1 MSESFIPASEFE
13 TASNAVSNI
22 LGQPVEEIKITDIL
36 PPLND
41 IADSNKVF
49 KGKLS
54 VLFVDMRKST
64 DLTDELKSK
73 KMVKVYR
80 SFIRIVIQAI
90 RYSGGYTRQFA
101 GDGIMGIFQN
111 SNVDDQNISSSC
123 KAIKAARYI
132 HTLIDFCLN
141 PALKKSMD
149 ICIDCGVGICTGTI
163 MITKVGMRGKESNK
177 TAENETGIVWVGSTT
192 NYANRYCSL
201 AHPCEIFIDEN
212 TYSEIEDSE
221 IWTKTSR
228 TKGNKVFEG
237 YAVSEHYLLLP
248 EEITSEAVKADTEN
262 DSEASFIQNIF
273 AETQEKALLLV
284 DEISKKSAE
293 LAIALEEAKKRE
305 GQAIARDNESRKENI
320 RLQQWQNKLN
330 SKQAD
335 VDRQEQKNKEQAYSI
350 HKSIFS
356 ETFCKSD
363 LIKEFGKDHWLEF
376 IGKMYELGKE
386 IGKSQLEVKIDLD
399 CYLIGIYRCFG
410 MYEEAYEILCVQAEH
425 SSWLNQY
432 ILEDVVK
439 QSGHWFK
446 LKGILEKRVY
456 EGKDY
461 RKCLD
466 KLKSMGY

>member
-141 PALKKSMD
+141 PALKKIYGYLYWLWSWYLYRD
-149 ICIDCGVGICTGTI
+149 
-163 MITKVGMRGKESNK
+163 
-177 TAENETGIVWVGSTT
+177 
-192 NYANRYCSL
+192 NYDY
-201 AHPCEIFIDEN
+201 
-212 TYSEIEDSE
+212 
-221 IWTKTSR
+221 
-228 TKGNKVFEG
+228 KGRN
-237 YAVSEHYLLLP
+237 AR
-248 EEITSEAVKADTEN
+248 
-262 DSEASFIQNIF
+262 
-273 AETQEKALLLV
+273 
-284 DEISKKSAE
+284 
-293 LAIALEEAKKRE
+293 KRE
-305 GQAIARDNESRKENI
+305 
-320 RLQQWQNKLN
+320 
-330 SKQAD
+330 
-335 VDRQEQKNKEQAYSI
+335 
-350 HKSIFS
+350 
-356 ETFCKSD
+356 
-363 LIKEFGKDHWLEF
+363 
-376 IGKMYELGKE
+376 
-386 IGKSQLEVKIDLD
+386 
-399 CYLIGIYRCFG
+399 
-410 MYEEAYEILCVQAEH
+410 
-425 SSWLNQY
+425 
-432 ILEDVVK
+432 
-439 QSGHWFK
+439 
-446 LKGILEKRVY
+446 
-456 EGKDY
+456 
-461 RKCLD
+461 
-466 KLKSMGY
+466 